1 MNHTAPITVLFL
13 EDLAEDRKLL
23 LHELQRQGLD
33 SHPLPATGEADYR
46 AALEERPEVIL
57 ADYRLPAFSAERALE
72 ILAEEGLD
80 IPLIVVSGYI
90 GEEKA
95 VELMRRGAADYL
107 LKARLSRLGA
117 AVTQAIDNRR
127 LRRERELFA
136 AALSFGE
143 KRFRLALNQIPLPFA
158 LYDENLRIRF
168 ANESCSRFFG
178 QPEERIIGRDCRHF
192 FPEEIG
198 NRLYPQ
204 LVAARDSGQPRTT
217 ECLIPLPDGEHS
229 FRISYVPL
237 SRADG
242 GPDEILAVAVD
253 ITEWQR
259 MERLKDELLASVSHE
274 MRSPLTAIL
283 GFTEFMQ
290 GTEVPRPLQL
300 EYLDIIRQE
309 GERLKELVENLLDLQ
324 RLQAGFDQRNL
335 TAFSIHSLLTRLRDR
350 FLSLQPRRN
359 FQLDC
364 PRDLPLLRGNEPH
377 LYRALENLLNNA
389 VKYTADEKAITLG
402 ARLDGESMLIWVRDQ
417 GEGLDPA
424 LHEKI
429 FQRFFRATSAVGG
442 TGLGLALVRE
452 IAREHGG
459 TAWVESA
466 PGQGSTFYLR
476 LPLVVP

>member
-1 MNHTAPITVLFL
+1 MSHTAPITVLFL
-13 EDLAEDRKLL
+13 EVLAEDRELL
-23 LHELQRQGLD
+23 LHELRRQGLD
-33 SHPLPATGEADYR
+33 PWPLPANDEADYR
-46 AALEERPEVIL
+46 AALERERRPDVIL
-57 ADYRLPAFSAERALE
+57 ADYRLPTFSAERALK
-72 ILAEEGLD
+72 ILAEKGLD

-107 LKARLSRLGA
+107 LKDRLGRLGA

-127 LRRERELFA
+127 LRREWELST
-136 AALSFGE
+136 AALRFGE
-143 KRFRLALNQIPLPFA
+143 ERFRLALNQIPLPFA
-158 LYDENLRIRF
+158 LYDENLQIRF
-168 ANESCSRFFG
+168 ANEGCTRFFG
-178 QPEERIIGRDCRHF
+178 QPEERIIGHDCRHF
-192 FPEEIG
+192 FPEEISS
-198 NRLYPQ
+198 RLYQ
-204 LVAARDSGQPRTT
+204 NLLAARESVQPRTV

-237 SRADG
+237 SRAGG
-242 GPDEILAVAVD
+242 GPGEILAIAVD

-290 GTEVPRPLQL
+290 GTEVPRALQL
-300 EYLDIIRQE
+300 EYLDIIRKE

-324 RLQAGFDQRNL
+324 RLQAGFDQSNL
-335 TAFSIHSLLTRLRDR
+335 TTFSAHSLLTHLRDR
-350 FLSLQPRRN
+350 FVSLQPQRN
-359 FQLDC
+359 IQLDC

-389 VKYTADEKAITLG
+389 IKYTADDKVITLG
-402 ARLDGESMLIWVRDQ
+402 ARLDGENMLLWVQDQ

-424 LHEKI
+424 LHERI
-429 FQRFFRATSAVGG
+429 FQRFVRATSAVGG

-452 IAREHGG
+452 IAQEHGG
-459 TAWVESA
+459 KVWVESA

-476 LPLVVP
+476 LPLA

>member
-1 MNHTAPITVLFL
+1 MSLSTPITVLIL
-13 EDLAEDRKLL
+13 EDLAEDRELL
-23 LHELQRQGLD
+23 LHELRRQGLD
-33 SHPLPATGEADYR
+33 PRPLPATGEGDYR
-46 AALEERPEVIL
+46 AALEQHPEVIL
-57 ADYRLPAFSAERALE
+57 ADYRLPAFSAERALG
-72 ILAEEGLD
+72 ILAEQELD

-107 LKARLSRLGA
+107 LKDRLGRLGA
-117 AVTQAIDNRR
+117 AVTQAIDNRC
-127 LRRERELFA
+127 LRRERELYN
-136 AALSFGE
+136 AALRFGE
-143 KRFRLALNQIPLPFA
+143 ERFRLALNQIPLPFA
-158 LYDENLRIRF
+158 LYDENLCIRF
-168 ANESCSRFFG
+168 ANESCTRFFG
-178 QPEERIIGRDCRHF
+178 QPEERIIGHDCRHF
-192 FPEEIG
+192 FPEEISSQ
-198 NRLYPQ
+198 LYPH
-204 LVAARDSGQPRTT
+204 LLAARESGQPRTA

-237 SRADG
+237 G
-242 GPDEILAVAVD
+242 HDETLAVAVD

-290 GTEVPRPLQL
+290 GTEVPRALQL
-300 EYLDIIRQE
+300 EYLGIIRQE

-335 TAFSIHSLLTRLRDR
+335 TAISVHSLLTRLRDR
-350 FLSLQPRRN
+350 FLSLQPQRN
-359 FQLDC
+359 FQLNC
-364 PRDLPLLRGNEPH
+364 PLDLPLLRGNEPH

-389 VKYTADEKAITLG
+389 VKYTAEEKAITLG
-402 ARLDGESMLIWVRDQ
+402 ARLDGESILLWVRDL
-417 GEGLDPA
+417 GEGLDSS

-459 TAWVESA
+459 QAWVEST
-466 PGQGSTFYLR
+466 PGEGCTFYLR
-476 LPLVVP
+476 LPLA

>member
-1 MNHTAPITVLFL
+1 MSLSTPITVLIL
-13 EDLAEDRKLL
+13 EDLAEDRELL
-23 LHELQRQGLD
+23 LHELRRQGLD
-33 SHPLPATGEADYR
+33 PRPLPVTGEGDYR
-46 AALEERPEVIL
+46 AALEQHPEVIL

-72 ILAEEGLD
+72 ILAEQELD

-107 LKARLSRLGA
+107 LKDRLGRLGA
-117 AVTQAIDNRR
+117 AVTQAIDNRC
-127 LRRERELFA
+127 LRRERELST
-136 AALSFGE
+136 AALRFGE
-143 KRFRLALNQIPLPFA
+143 ERFRLALNQIPLPFA
-158 LYDENLRIRF
+158 LYDENLCIRF
-168 ANESCSRFFG
+168 ANESCTRFFG
-178 QPEERIIGRDCRHF
+178 QPEERIIGHDCRDF
-192 FPEEIG
+192 FPEEISSQ
-198 NRLYPQ
+198 LYPH
-204 LVAARDSGQPRTT
+204 LLAARESGQPRTA

-237 SRADG
+237 G
-242 GPDEILAVAVD
+242 HDETLAVAVD

-290 GTEVPRPLQL
+290 GTEVPRALQL
-300 EYLDIIRQE
+300 EYLGIIRQE

-335 TAFSIHSLLTRLRDR
+335 TAISVHSLLSRLRER
-350 FLSLQPRRN
+350 FLSLQPQRN
-359 FQLDC
+359 FQLNC
-364 PRDLPLLRGNEPH
+364 PLDLPLLRGNEPH

-389 VKYTADEKAITLG
+389 VKYTTEEKAITLG
-402 ARLDGESMLIWVRDQ
+402 ARLDKENILLWVRDL

-459 TAWVESA
+459 QAWVEST
-466 PGQGSTFYLR
+466 PGEGCTFYLR
-476 LPLVVP
+476 LPLA

>member
-1 MNHTAPITVLFL
+1 MNNAAPITVLIL
-13 EDLAEDRKLL
+13 EDLAEDRELL
-23 LHELQRQGLD
+23 LHEVQRQGLD
-33 SHPLPATGEADYR
+33 PRPLPATGEADYR
-46 AALEERPEVIL
+46 AALERHPELIL

-72 ILAEEGLD
+72 ILAEKGLD
-80 IPLIVVSGYI
+80 IPLIVVSGTI

-107 LKARLSRLGA
+107 LKDRLGRLGA
-117 AVTQAIDNRR
+117 AVTQALDNRR
-127 LRRERELFA
+127 LRRERELSA
-136 AALSFGE
+136 AAPRFGE
-143 KRFRLALNQIPLPFA
+143 ERFRLALNQIPLPFA

-204 LVAARDSGQPRTT
+204 LLAARDSGQPQTT

-237 SRADG
+237 DH
-242 GPDEILAVAVD
+242 DEILAFAVD
-253 ITEWQR
+253 ITERQR

-290 GTEVPRPLQL
+290 GTEVPRALQL
-300 EYLDIIRQE
+300 EYLGIIRQE

-335 TAFSIHSLLTRLRDR
+335 TAFSVHSLLTRLRDR
-350 FLSLQPRRN
+350 FLSLQPRRS

-389 VKYTADEKAITLG
+389 VKYTADDKEITLG

-452 IAREHGG
+452 IAREHSG

-476 LPLVVP
+476 LPLVAP

>member
-1 MNHTAPITVLFL
+1 MNHTAPITVLIL
-13 EDLAEDRKLL
+13 EDLAEDRELL
-23 LHELQRQGLD
+23 LHELRRQGLD
-33 SHPLPATGEADYR
+33 PRPLPATDEGDYR
-46 AALEERPEVIL
+46 AALEEHPEVIL

-72 ILAEEGLD
+72 ILAEKGLD

-107 LKARLSRLGA
+107 LKDRLGRLAA
-117 AVTQAIDNRR
+117 AVTQALDNHR
-127 LRRERELFA
+127 LRRERELSA
-136 AALSFGE
+136 AALNFGE
-143 KRFRLALNQIPLPFA
+143 ERFRLALNQIPLPFS

-168 ANESCSRFFG
+168 TNQACSRFFG
-178 QPEERIIGRDCRHF
+178 QPEENILGYDCRRF
-192 FPEEIG
+192 FPEDISS
-198 NRLYPQ
+198 RLYTH
-204 LVAARDSGQPRTT
+204 LLAARESGQPRTA

-237 SRADG
+237 NRADG
-242 GPDEILAVAVD
+242 GPGEILAIAVD

-300 EYLDIIRQE
+300 EYLGIIRRE

-335 TAFSIHSLLTRLRDR
+335 TAFSVHSLLTRLRDR
-350 FLSLQPRRN
+350 FLSLQAQRS

-364 PRDLPLLRGNEPH
+364 PLDLPLLRGNEPH

-389 VKYTADEKAITLG
+389 VKYTADDKEITLG
-402 ARLDGESMLIWVRDQ
+402 ARLDGENMLLWVRDQ

-424 LHEKI
+424 LHERI

-459 TAWVESA
+459 KAWVESA
-466 PGQGSTFYLR
+466 PGEGSTFYLR
-476 LPLVVP
+476 LPLA